1 MEKHEEIQEQVRDG
15 IITNIAKACP
25 AMLGCEAL
33 NLADKILQDEKAQGV
48 VIQTGV
54 LKVRPDK
61 NLVAAVDFPV
71 VWPLTGGE

>member
-48 VIQTGV
+48 